1 MPLWLEDLTHLEVL
15 DLSRNKF
22 TGALPLQLGQ
32 LKRLSRLLVQVNAIG
47 GAVPESL
54 GQCRRLELLNLSY
67 NALEGYVPESIAD
80 LTNLQV
86 LLLHDNPLLL
96 CPLPERLGNLT
107 KLLDM
112 CIVDPAPSNDLA
124 GSRRF
129 NREHFE
135 ITRIQGREAGLNN
148 WTAPG

>member
-1 MPLWLEDLTHLEVL
+1 MP
-15 DLSRNKF
+15 S
-22 TGALPLQLGQ
+22 
-32 LKRLSRLLVQVNAIG
+32 
-47 GAVPESL
+47 
-54 GQCRRLELLNLSY
+54 
-67 NALEGYVPESIAD
+67 SIAD

-135 ITRIQGREAGLNN
+135 ITRIQGREAGLNY